1 MGGVK
6 AVDLANWKEIVAGCQ
21 RAFSDLEVTIL
32 MQIAEGNLVATRWQ
46 FAGMQTGEYLG
57 HPPSGKRAIWT
68 GVQIAR
74 VADGKI
80 VESWV
85 NWDKFRMFEALDFLG

>member
-1 MGGVK
+1 
-6 AVDLANWKEIVAGCQ
+6 
-21 RAFSDLEVTIL
+21 
-32 MQIAEGNLVATRWQ
+32 
-46 FAGMQTGEYLG
+46 MQTGEYFG